1 MPLECPLFLSSFL
14 CRIQLQELSSSV
26 ENAALK
32 MTLGKYSSLSMDLR
46 GKKLSI
52 SLFKNIFI
60 SSPDI
65 LLILGASSP
74 GWRKL
79 WVGS

>member
-46 GKKLSI
+46 GKK
-52 SLFKNIFI
+52 
-60 SSPDI
+60 
-65 LLILGASSP
+65 
-74 GWRKL
+74 
-79 WVGS
+79 